1 MHSLYGHSL
10 YGFVVV
16 FAGAG
21 IGGML
26 RHGINMLTLRLLGP
40 NFPYGTLAA
49 NITGSLAMGLVIGLF
64 AAKGDP
70 GQTWRLFV
78 TTGILGGYTTFS
90 AFSLDAVVLYE
101 RGAVGL
107 SALYV
112 LASVV
117 VSIGALLAGLMLMRS
132 LP

>member
-1 MHSLYGHSL
+1 MHTLF
-10 YGFVVV
+10 GFAVV
-16 FAGAG
+16 FVGAG

-26 RHGINMLTLRLLGP
+26 RHGINLLSLRLLGP
-40 NFPYGTLAA
+40 HFPYGTLAI

-70 GQTWRLFV
+70 GQTWRFFI
-78 TTGILGGYTTFS
+78 TTGVLGGYTTFS

-101 RGAVGL
+101 RNALGL

-117 VSIGALLAGLMLMRS
+117 VSIGALLAGLLMMRS